1 MTRQKMLPEVYSS
14 LKPLLIVSHLTG
26 VFICRIDKKSC
37 TITAST
43 WNKCAVMI
51 FYMIYIIGIFP
62 YSKSN
67 LIDQMFFTETSKA
80 SAFILIY
87 VDHLMTVS
95 SIVWIFLKREKFF
108 QILIK
113 LSEIDENL
121 MDLVKVD
128 YKSGQRKLNFV
139 LLSTLFIQLCLTV
152 FTILDKIYN
161 ETKLDLFALIYSL
174 MIFINAVALV
184 THFVVLMFNIG
195 MRLQMMNSCIE
206 SSLLNMP
213 EIHLKIVECVNIFN
227 SIHGLPMMTFFANL
241 FLWCCI
247 SASLSIYVANSDIQM
262 AIGTYSNLI
271 LAAMA
276 LFIIIYAAEKTL
288 NAEQEIIKFLYV
300 KLSKEPENFEAFISF
315 VMQVR
320 HTSVAFSCNFFEFN
334 WRFVFKFITA
344 CVMYLTII
352 IQFEKSMETV
362 LKI

>member
-1 MTRQKMLPEVYSS
+1 MTQQKMLPEVFSS

-26 VFICRIDKKSC
+26 VFICRIDTKSC

-43 WNKCAVMI
+43 WNKCAVFI

-67 LIDQMFFTETSKA
+67 LINQMFFTQTSKA
-80 SAFILIY
+80 SAFVLIY

-121 MDLVKVD
+121 LDLEVKVD
-128 YKSGQRKLNFV
+128 YKNGQRKLNIV
-139 LLSTLFIQLCLTV
+139 LLSTLCIQSCLTV
-152 FTILDKIYN
+152 FTIFDKIYN

-195 MRLQMMNSCIE
+195 MRFQMMNSCIK
-206 SSLLNMP
+206 SSLINMP
-213 EIHLKIVECVNIFN
+213 EIHLKVVECVKIFN
-227 SIHGLPMMTFFANL
+227 SIYGLPMITFFANL

-271 LAAMA
+271 FAAMA
-276 LFIIIYAAEKTL
+276 LFLIIYAAEKTL
-288 NAEQEIIKFLYV
+288 NAEQEIIKLLYA
-300 KLSKEPENFEAFISF
+300 KLSKEPENFVAFLSLI
-315 VMQVR
+315 MQVR
-320 HTSVAFSCNFFEFN
+320 HTSAAFSCKFFEFN

-352 IQFEKSMETV
+352 IQFEKSMET
-362 LKI
+362 I